1 MHEQNKQLEST
12 AAILKALSEASN
24 KAYLRNMGR
33 FSINSTGALGFMIP
47 AIMKLARQ
55 VGKSKEIAL
64 ELWSSLHEALILA
77 KMV

>member
-1 MHEQNKQLEST
+1 MYEQNKQLEST

-33 FSINSTGALGFMIP
+33 FSINSTGALGVPVP
-47 AIMKLARQ
+47 AIRKIARQ

-64 ELWSSLHEALILA
+64 ELWSTVHEAIILA